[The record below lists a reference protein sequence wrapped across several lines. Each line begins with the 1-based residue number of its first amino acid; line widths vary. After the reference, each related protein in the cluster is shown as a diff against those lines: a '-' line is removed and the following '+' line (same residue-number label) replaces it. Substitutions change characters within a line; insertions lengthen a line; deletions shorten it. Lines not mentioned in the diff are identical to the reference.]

1 MEIGLQFLMQKTKNK
16 IRKTFVYQ
24 FEYFFHIESST
35 NSIKIDFSDD
45 KHIGKSLDFILNS
58 TEGLIEIIYFNS
70 HPSIVPSLHFDDN
83 IKDKYL
89 TTNTLIS
96 KTILTDT
103 SNDKKIK
110 VVYSISDKLTKEL
123 SKSKIE
129 YSNNNYF
136 TYLYNFIN
144 DKVSKSEGLSFFV
157 NLNHKSFD
165 IVIFNNYEFIFFN
178 SFIINNENEFLYYLF
193 FVLKNY
199 EGSNKTHKIT
209 FLGKFEEF
217 KDYYDITS
225 KYSLIEFIED
235 NNNSYAI
242 NYSPFFSIIN
252 EDYIRN

>member
-1 MEIGLQFLMQKTKNK
+1 MQKTKNK

-24 FEYFFHIESST
+24 FESFFHIESSS
-35 NSIKIDFSDD
+35 NRIELDFSDD
-45 KHIGKSLDFILNS
+45 KYIEKSLDFILNS

-70 HPSIVPSLHFDDN
+70 HPSIVPSLHFDNN

-89 TTNTLIS
+89 ITNTLLS
-96 KTILTDT
+96 NTVLTDT

-110 VVYSISDKLTKEL
+110 VVYSISEELTEVL

-157 NLNHKSFD
+157 NLNHNSFD
-165 IVIFNNYEFIFFN
+165 IVIFNNNEFIFFN
-178 SFIINNENEFLYYLF
+178 SFKINDENEFLYYLF

-217 KDYYDITS
+217 KDYYDIAS